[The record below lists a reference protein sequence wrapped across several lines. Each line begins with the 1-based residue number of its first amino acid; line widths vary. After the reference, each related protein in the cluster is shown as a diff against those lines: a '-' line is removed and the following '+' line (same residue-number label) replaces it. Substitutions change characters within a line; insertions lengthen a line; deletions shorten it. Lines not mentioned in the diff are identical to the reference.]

1 MTVTLVYVLV
11 LAILFLAKKAI
22 VGQQTVIK

>member
-22 VGQQTVIK
+22 FGQQSLIK